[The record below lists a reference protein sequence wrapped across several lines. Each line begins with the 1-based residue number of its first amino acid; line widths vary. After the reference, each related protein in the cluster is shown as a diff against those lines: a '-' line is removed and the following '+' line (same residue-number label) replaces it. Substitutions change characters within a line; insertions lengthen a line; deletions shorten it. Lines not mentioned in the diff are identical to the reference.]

1 MVIGG
6 ATGAAVWR
14 LLELGHLAP
23 AGGPMPFVIVGMTAC
38 FGAIAHAPLAVMLM
52 VAEMTGSLEMLAPAM
67 VAIILALVVVGD
79 VTIYRSQL
87 ATRADSPA
95 RRLGAAL
102 PPAPQVVVTEVMSRP
117 RLVLPAGATASEALA
132 ALDSAGLPGAP
143 VVDQQGTFIGSLQA
157 ARLREELD
165 AERSAGTGH
174 EAKAGRLA
182 DAEALTLPVQASLD
196 DAVDAVAT
204 SRGGWVPVL
213 DVDMHV
219 RGIVSTT
226 DLVRGWRLA
235 MRGAMRQLGRT
246 SKSTTLVEETVQ
258 PGSPAAGRRIDE
270 LDWPPHAVLVAVHRR
285 QALAWPH
292 PETRLDEGD
301 QVSVVCRK
309 DEEAAVRGLLV
320 RADAEEGLVAG

>member
-1 MVIGG
+1 
-6 ATGAAVWR
+6 
-14 LLELGHLAP
+14 
-23 AGGPMPFVIVGMTAC
+23 
-38 FGAIAHAPLAVMLM
+38 
-52 VAEMTGSLEMLAPAM
+52 MTGSLEMLAPAM

-102 PPAPQVVVTEVMSRP
+102 PPAPQVVVTEVMSPP
-117 RLVLPAGATASEALA
+117 RLVLPAGATAAEALA
-132 ALDSAGLPGAP
+132 ALESAGLPGAP
-143 VVDQQGTFIGSLQA
+143 VVDQEGTFIGSLQA
-157 ARLREELD
+157 SRLREELD
-165 AERSAGTGH
+165 GDRSADTGRSGDTGSGQR
-174 EAKAGRLA
+174 AKAGRLA

-246 SKSTTLVEETVQ
+246 STSTTLVEETVQ

-270 LDWPPHAVLVAVHRR
+270 LAWPPHAVLVAVHRR

-292 PETRLDEGD
+292 PDTRLDEGD

-320 RADAEEGLVAG
+320 RAAADLLTLPAE